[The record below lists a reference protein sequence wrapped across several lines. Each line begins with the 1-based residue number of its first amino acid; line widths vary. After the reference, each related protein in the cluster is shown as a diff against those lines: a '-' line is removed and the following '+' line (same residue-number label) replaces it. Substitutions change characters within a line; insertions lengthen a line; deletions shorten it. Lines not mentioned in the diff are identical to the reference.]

1 MLYIYI
7 YIINMLYIHYTYIY
21 IYIYIYIN
29 IYVCLTFCQS
39 IENYIG
45 FSRNKNAKS
54 KTFSTNGQ
62 VKVDVY
68 ESSF

>member
-1 MLYIYI
+1 MLYIYYI
-7 YIINMLYIHYTYIY
+7 YAIYVHYTY

-29 IYVCLTFCQS
+29 IYVCLMFCQS
-39 IENYIG
+39 IENV
-45 FSRNKNAKS
+45 KP
-54 KTFSTNGQ
+54 KTFATNGQ

>member
-1 MLYIYI
+1 MLYILYICYI
-7 YIINMLYIHYTYIY
+7 YIIYMLYMYIIH

-29 IYVCLTFCQS
+29 IYVCLMFCQS
-39 IENYIG
+39 IENV
-45 FSRNKNAKS
+45 KP
-54 KTFSTNGQ
+54 KTFATNGQ

>member
-1 MLYIYI
+1 M
-7 YIINMLYIHYTYIY
+7 
-21 IYIYIYIN
+21 
-29 IYVCLTFCQS
+29 FCQS

-45 FSRNKNAKS
+45 SSSNKNVKP
-54 KTFSTNGQ
+54 KTFATNGQ

>member
-1 MLYIYI
+1 MLYM
-7 YIINMLYIHYTYIY
+7 YIIHIY
-21 IYIYIYIN
+21 KYIYIN
-29 IYVCLTFCQS
+29 IYVCLMFCQS

-45 FSRNKNAKS
+45 SSSNKNVKP
-54 KTFSTNGQ
+54 KTFATNGQ